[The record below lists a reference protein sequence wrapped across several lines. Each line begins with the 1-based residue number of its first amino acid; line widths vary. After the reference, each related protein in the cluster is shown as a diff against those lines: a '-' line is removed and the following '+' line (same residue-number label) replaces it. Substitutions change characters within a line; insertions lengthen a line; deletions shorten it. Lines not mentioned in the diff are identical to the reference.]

1 MYVKRV
7 CKNFEI
13 KNLREY
19 HDLYIWRDLL
29 LLAGV
34 FENLRKMC
42 FEVYKLDLV
51 KFISV
56 SKLAWQGALKK
67 TGVELDLLTDID
79 MFLTA
84 EKVGRGGISKAVH
97 RYAKFNNKIYEWL
110 CWK

>member
-1 MYVKRV
+1 
-7 CKNFEI
+7 
-13 KNLREY
+13 
-19 HDLYIWRDLL
+19 
-29 LLAGV
+29 
-34 FENLRKMC
+34 MC

-84 EKVGRGGISKAVH
+84 EKVGRSGISKAVH
-97 RYAKFNNKIYEWL
+97 RYAKFNNKIYE
-110 CWK
+110 